1 MTLRDSL
8 RAAERRLSD
17 AGVDSPALSAR
28 LLAGKALQLSV
39 VQVLTESRR
48 PLSDAES
55 ALFESLIARRERG
68 EPVAY
73 ILGEREF
80 YGLSFQVGPGVLIP
94 RPETELLVD
103 EARKRFDETKPLRF
117 MDLGTGSGAL
127 AVTLAHVF
135 PHARGWAVDLSP
147 VALDAARNNARR
159 LGTEQ
164 RIEFVPG
171 DFTAP
176 LPAADLDL
184 VVANPPYVTW
194 AEHGELSREVADF
207 EPRSALVS
215 GGEQGDGL
223 DHVRGLAPRA
233 ADALR
238 PGGTLLVEIG
248 WQQGET
254 GAALLGNP
262 ALGLCDVRVLQ
273 DLAGLDRILAARKRP
288 C

>member
-1 MTLRDSL
+1 
-8 RAAERRLSD
+8 
-17 AGVDSPALSAR
+17 
-28 LLAGKALQLSV
+28 
-39 VQVLTESRR
+39 
-48 PLSDAES
+48 
-55 ALFESLIARRERG
+55 
-68 EPVAY
+68 
-73 ILGEREF
+73 
-80 YGLSFQVGPGVLIP
+80 
-94 RPETELLVD
+94 
-103 EARKRFDETKPLRF
+103 
-117 MDLGTGSGAL
+117 
-127 AVTLAHVF
+127 
-135 PHARGWAVDLSP
+135 VDLSP
-147 VALDAARNNARR
+147 VALDVARNNARR
-159 LGTEQ
+159 LGTEE

-254 GAALLGNP
+254 GAAILGNP
-262 ALGLCDVRVLQ
+262 ALGLCDVRVLK